1 MCTLA
6 RPRPRSVAG
15 ECRGRVADV
24 TRWFLGY
31 ALVVGSRLGSYNV
44 RPSMTDSHN
53 DKCLR
58 LSAMSNVS
66 VECVAVGQ
74 SESVRTRNTRNP
86 DDTVAS
92 KEIHRITNY
101 TRYTTVRKISK
112 LLVSK

>member
-1 MCTLA
+1 
-6 RPRPRSVAG
+6 
-15 ECRGRVADV
+15 
-24 TRWFLGY
+24 
-31 ALVVGSRLGSYNV
+31 
-44 RPSMTDSHN
+44 
-53 DKCLR
+53 
-58 LSAMSNVS
+58 MSNVS